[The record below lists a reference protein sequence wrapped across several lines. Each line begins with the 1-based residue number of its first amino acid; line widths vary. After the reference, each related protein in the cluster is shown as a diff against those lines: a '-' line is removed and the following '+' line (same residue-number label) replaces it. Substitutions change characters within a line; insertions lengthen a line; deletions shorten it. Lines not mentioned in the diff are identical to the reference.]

1 MLLNKRFI
9 FILVLFL
16 LHQSL
21 SFAQQSEKLYLKLGF
36 EGSYSQR
43 KDNGNTFSTALS
55 DGKDSVFSEKLS
67 TNGETKEYSGKLNLD
82 LLYKIN
88 RKNTFSFSFSQF
100 QLKNQNNLFTNQGRV
115 DFNQSNRE
123 ISAYKA
129 EDYYKIKSSVS
140 KFSAYYSYKLN
151 NKGHLFSIGVDGN
164 LSNSVSEGS
173 NLRIYDN
180 PTQTYWNFNGLH
192 QRKIQSL

>member
-9 FILVLFL
+9 FVVVLFL

-88 RKNTFSFSFSQF
+88 RKNTFSFYFSQS
-100 QLKNQNNLFTNQGRV
+100 QLKNQNSPESYIMA
-115 DFNQSNRE
+115 D
-123 ISAYKA
+123 SAHSGA
-129 EDYYKIKSSVS
+129 VS
-140 KFSAYYSYKLN
+140 QR
-151 NKGHLFSIGVDGN
+151 
-164 LSNSVSEGS
+164 
-173 NLRIYDN
+173 RIRL
-180 PTQTYWNFNGLH
+180 PKVHTATPA
-192 QRKIQSL
+192 SCAC

>member
-1 MLLNKRFI
+1 MTLYNYIEFMVVKRFI
-9 FILVLFL
+9 SFVFILILIS
-16 LHQSL
+16 QSL
-21 SFAQQSEKLYLKLGF
+21 SYAQQSEKLYLKLGF

-88 RKNTFSFSFSQF
+88 RKNTFSFYFSQF

-115 DFNQSNRE
+115 DSIQSNRE

-129 EDYYKIKSSVS
+129 EDYYKIKSSIS
-140 KFSAYYSYKLN
+140 KF
-151 NKGHLFSIGVDGN
+151 
-164 LSNSVSEGS
+164 
-173 NLRIYDN
+173 
-180 PTQTYWNFNGLH
+180 GLAMY
-192 QRKIQSL
+192 LCAPAF

>member
-9 FILVLFL
+9 FVVVLFL

-43 KDNGNTFSTALS
+43 KDNGNTFSTALNEE
-55 DGKDSVFSEKLS
+55 KDSVFSEKLS

-88 RKNTFSFSFSQF
+88 RKNTFSFYFSQF
-100 QLKNQNNLFTNQGRV
+100 QLKNQNNLFY
-115 DFNQSNRE
+115 QSRK
-123 ISAYKA
+123 SRFYS
-129 EDYYKIKSSVS
+129 IKQR
-140 KFSAYYSYKLN
+140 
-151 NKGHLFSIGVDGN
+151 NKCL
-164 LSNSVSEGS
+164 
-173 NLRIYDN
+173 
-180 PTQTYWNFNGLH
+180 
-192 QRKIQSL
+192 